1 MMVRRDDLAEQI
13 LGEIEFLMTWEQ
25 ATVIAE
31 VALRF
36 TAAKLQE
43 EADAWWDAAYRPQ
56 AAASHYTIDTL
67 MAVHARTLAG
77 VFDPDLPQNQTPP
90 VPT

>member
-25 ATVIAE
+25 AQQIAE

-43 EADAWWDAAYRPQ
+43 E
-56 AAASHYTIDTL
+56 
-67 MAVHARTLAG
+67 VHARTLAG